1 MRNIDFEPTFREN
14 ALGLTIQAVNDQGEF
29 LNHAKSQVQ
38 ITRPDGEKLTVD
50 LPQTASGE
58 YHSEILAETLGV
70 WKCQATLDVDG
81 KNIFTRSRALVRG
94 YPQELRPG
102 PSDVDL
108 LRTLAVQ
115 TKGIFTPRIDQAF
128 TPRDGEFADQ
138 DTPLES
144 TLLYLALLLFVLDVA
159 LQRVSFRKDDV
170 EPVSVPQP

>member
-14 ALGLTIQAVNDQGEF
+14 ALSLTIQAVNDQGEF
-29 LNHAKSQVQ
+29 LNHATARVQ
-38 ITRPDGEKLTVD
+38 ITRPDGEELTVD

-58 YHSEILAETLGV
+58 YHSEVPAEITGV
-70 WKCQATLDVDG
+70 WKCQATLEVDG
-81 KNIFTRSRALVRG
+81 KNVFTRSRAIVRG
-94 YPQELRPG
+94 YSKELRPG
-102 PSDVDL
+102 PADVDL
-108 LRTLAVQ
+108 LRTLAVR
-115 TKGIFTPRIDQAF
+115 TNGIFNPPIDQVF

-138 DTPLES
+138 DTPLEG